1 MLQDGIRVS
10 SVQQG
15 LYSRG
20 GYISRYRLNCTSPN
34 LVATSNSL
42 HCPGSANRFVTH
54 WVKTL
59 DKSISQK
66 RTSICRQSKHR
77 LGQCLDWN

>member
-10 SVQQG
+10 SVEQG
-15 LYSRG
+15 SYSRSG
-20 GYISRYRLNCTSPN
+20 HVSWHRFNCARSN
-34 LVATSNSL
+34 FVATPNCL
-42 HCPGSANRFVTH
+42 RCPGSANRFVSN

-59 DKSISQK
+59 NKSISQK
-66 RTSICRQSKHR
+66 RTSIYRQSQHR